1 MDATKTQPKMIQFLH
16 EKVKKSLILKKKIVL
31 ASTSRY
37 RAELLA
43 RLQIEFETAKPDCDE
58 VPLADEKPAETALRL
73 SIAKAKSIASVY
85 PNTLI
90 IGSDQVAELNGAAIG
105 KPGTRPRARAQ
116 LQAMRGK
123 RVIFHTGLAIV
134 DTANSGNTVSRLV
147 PTTVTFRDMHDAEI
161 DAYLDRE
168 DALDCAG
175 SAKSEGLGV
184 ALIAGITSDDPT
196 ALIGLP
202 LIALIDMLQE
212 MDFRVLT

>member
-1 MDATKTQPKMIQFLH
+1 MIQFRH

-43 RLQIEFETAKPDCDE
+43 RLQIGFDTAKPDCDE
-58 VPLADEKPAETALRL
+58 TPLTGEKPAETAQRL
-73 SIAKAKSIASVY
+73 AIAKARSMISAFPDS
-85 PNTLI
+85 LI
-90 IGSDQVAELNGAAIG
+90 VGSDQVAELDGVAIG
-105 KPGTRPRARAQ
+105 KPGTRARARAQ

-123 RVIFHTGLAIV
+123 RVVFHTGVAVV
-134 DTANSGNTVSRLV
+134 DSAPPGKVLSRLV
-147 PTTVTFRDMHDAEI
+147 PTTVTFRHASDAEI
-161 DAYLDRE
+161 DVYLDRE

-184 ALIAGITSDDPT
+184 ALIAGMASDDPT

-202 LIALIDMLQE
+202 LIALTDMLQE
-212 MDFRVLT
+212 LGFQVLA